1 MSADQKPQPRAVPAH
16 VPPPLVYSFDG
27 PFDRPFDLCRKPGL
41 IEDPH
46 AALMQMRPGHQ
57 RAGKG
62 EQACS

>member
-16 VPPPLVYSFDG
+16 VPPPLVYS
-27 PFDRPFDLCRKPGL
+27 FDRPFDLCRKPGL